1 MAEQAVKNVIFDM
14 DGVIFDTE
22 RVYIECCI
30 EAAKALPVPE
40 EQVYKTCVKC
50 IGTNEFQTNEFFRR
64 DFSPF
69 LTEAECQTLRDE
81 SVRLFKK
88 RYTEKLI
95 PMKAG
100 VVELLEY
107 LKEQGIRIGLASSTR
122 KDIVERELADAGIL
136 HYFESVTG
144 GDVVKIGASAF
155 SVRRIEFWAK
165 YSADDRT
172 AWADCAW
179 SGATDCTFATAGNW
193 LEGETAATSL
203 ANKTLLL
210 PEGESYS
217 GQFRNRS
224 LSVEGERQGT

>member
-1 MAEQAVKNVIFDM
+1 M

-40 EQVYKTCVKC
+40 EQVYETCVKC
-50 IGTNEFQTNEFFRR
+50 TGTNEFQTMEFFHR

-81 SVRLFKK
+81 SVRFFKK
-88 RYTEKLI
+88 RYAEKLI

-100 VVELLEY
+100 VVELLDF
-107 LKEQGIRIGLASSTR
+107 LKERGVRTGLASSTR

-144 GDVVKIGASAF
+144 GDVVKISKPNPEIYLIACDKMQVSPQECFA
-155 SVRRIEFWAK
+155 IEDSFNGIRA
-165 YSADDRT
+165 ANAAGMRPIMVPDLIQP
-172 AWADCAW
+172 
-179 SGATDCTFATAGNW
+179 TDEIRQMA
-193 LEGETAATSL
+193 ETVCSDL
-203 ANKTLLL
+203 FGVIDYL
-210 PEGESYS
+210 
-217 GQFRNRS
+217 RN
-224 LSVEGERQGT
+224 LQ

>member
-1 MAEQAVKNVIFDM
+1 MAEQAVKNVILDM

-30 EAAKALPVPE
+30 EAPKALPVPE

-144 GDVVKIGASAF
+144 GDVVKISKPNPEIYLIACDKMQVPPQECFA
-155 SVRRIEFWAK
+155 IEDSFNGIRA
-165 YSADDRT
+165 AQAAGMRPVMVPDIVQP
-172 AWADCAW
+172 
-179 SGATDCTFATAGNW
+179 TDEIRQMA
-193 LEGETAATSL
+193 ETVCSDL
-203 ANKTLLL
+203 FGVIDYL
-210 PEGESYS
+210 
-217 GQFRNRS
+217 RN
-224 LSVEGERQGT
+224 LQ

>member
-40 EQVYKTCVKC
+40 EQVYETCVKC
-50 IGTNEFQTNEFFRR
+50 TGTNEFQTMEFFHR

-69 LTEAECQTLRDE
+69 LTEAECQTLRDD
-81 SVRLFKK
+81 SVRFFKK

-107 LKEQGIRIGLASSTR
+107 LKEQGIRIALASSTR

-136 HYFESVTG
+136 HYFESITG
-144 GDVVKIGASAF
+144 GDVVKISKPNPEIYLIACDKMQVSPQECFA
-155 SVRRIEFWAK
+155 IEDSFNGIRAAK
-165 YSADDRT
+165 AAGMRPIMVPDIVQP
-172 AWADCAW
+172 
-179 SGATDCTFATAGNW
+179 TD
-193 LEGETAATSL
+193 EIRQMVETVCSDL
-203 ANKTLLL
+203 FDVIDYL
-210 PEGESYS
+210 
-217 GQFRNRS
+217 RS
-224 LSVEGERQGT
+224 LN

>member
-40 EQVYKTCVKC
+40 EQVYETCVKC
-50 IGTNEFQTNEFFRR
+50 TGTNEFQTMEFFHR

-81 SVRLFKK
+81 SVRFFKK
-88 RYTEKLI
+88 RYAEKLI

-100 VVELLEY
+100 VVELLDF
-107 LKEQGIRIGLASSTR
+107 LKERGVRTGLASSTR

-144 GDVVKIGASAF
+144 GDVVKISKPNPEIYLIACDKMQVSPQECFA
-155 SVRRIEFWAK
+155 IEDSFNGIRA
-165 YSADDRT
+165 ANAAGMRPIMVPDLIQP
-172 AWADCAW
+172 
-179 SGATDCTFATAGNW
+179 TDEIRQMA
-193 LEGETAATSL
+193 ETVCSDL
-203 ANKTLLL
+203 FGVIDYL
-210 PEGESYS
+210 
-217 GQFRNRS
+217 RN
-224 LSVEGERQGT
+224 LQ

>member
-1 MAEQAVKNVIFDM
+1 M
-14 DGVIFDTE
+14 
-22 RVYIECCI
+22 
-30 EAAKALPVPE
+30 PVPE

-144 GDVVKIGASAF
+144 GDVVKISKPNPEIYLIACDKMQEPPEECFA
-155 SVRRIEFWAK
+155 IEDSFNGIRA
-165 YSADDRT
+165 AHAAGMRPIMVPDLIQP
-172 AWADCAW
+172 
-179 SGATDCTFATAGNW
+179 TDEIRQMA
-193 LEGETAATSL
+193 ETVCSDL
-203 ANKTLLL
+203 FGVIDYL
-210 PEGESYS
+210 
-217 GQFRNRS
+217 RN
-224 LSVEGERQGT
+224 LQ

>member
-1 MAEQAVKNVIFDM
+1 MAEQAVKNVVFDM

-30 EAAKALPVPE
+30 EAAKALPIPE

-50 IGTNEFQTNEFFRR
+50 TGTNEFQTMEFFHR

-81 SVRLFKK
+81 SVRFFKK

-107 LKEQGIRIGLASSTR
+107 LKEQGIRIALASSTR

-136 HYFESVTG
+136 HYFESITG
-144 GDVVKIGASAF
+144 GDSVKISKPNPEIYLIACDKMQEPPEECFA
-155 SVRRIEFWAK
+155 IEDSFNGIRAAK
-165 YSADDRT
+165 AAGMRPVMVPDIVQP
-172 AWADCAW
+172 
-179 SGATDCTFATAGNW
+179 TDEIRQMA
-193 LEGETAATSL
+193 ETVCSDL
-203 ANKTLLL
+203 FGVIDYL
-210 PEGESYS
+210 
-217 GQFRNRS
+217 RS
-224 LSVEGERQGT
+224 LN

>member
-40 EQVYKTCVKC
+40 EQVYETCVKC
-50 IGTNEFQTNEFFRR
+50 TGTNEFQTMEFFHR

-81 SVRLFKK
+81 SVRFFKK

-107 LKEQGIRIGLASSTR
+107 LKEQGIRIALASSTR

-144 GDVVKIGASAF
+144 GDVVKISKPNPEIYLIACDKMQEPPEECFA
-155 SVRRIEFWAK
+155 IEDSFNGIRAAK
-165 YSADDRT
+165 AAGMRPVMVPDIVQP
-172 AWADCAW
+172 
-179 SGATDCTFATAGNW
+179 TDEIRQMA
-193 LEGETAATSL
+193 ETVCSDL
-203 ANKTLLL
+203 FGVIDYL
-210 PEGESYS
+210 
-217 GQFRNRS
+217 RN
-224 LSVEGERQGT
+224 LQ

>member
-1 MAEQAVKNVIFDM
+1 M
-14 DGVIFDTE
+14 
-22 RVYIECCI
+22 
-30 EAAKALPVPE
+30 PVPE

-144 GDVVKIGASAF
+144 GDVVKISKPNPEIYLIACDKMQEPPEECFA
-155 SVRRIEFWAK
+155 IEDSFNGIRAAK
-165 YSADDRT
+165 AAGMRPVMVPDIVQP
-172 AWADCAW
+172 
-179 SGATDCTFATAGNW
+179 TDEIRQMA
-193 LEGETAATSL
+193 ETVCSDL
-203 ANKTLLL
+203 FGVIDYL
-210 PEGESYS
+210 
-217 GQFRNRS
+217 RS
-224 LSVEGERQGT
+224 LQ

>member
-1 MAEQAVKNVIFDM
+1 MAEQAVKTVIFDM

-22 RVYIECCI
+22 HAYIECCI

-144 GDVVKIGASAF
+144 GDVVKISKPNPEIYLIACDKMQEPPEECFAIEDSFNGIRAAKAAGMRPIMVPDIVQPTDEIRQMAETVCSDLF
-155 SVRRIEFWAK
+155 SVID
-165 YSADDRT
+165 Y
-172 AWADCAW
+172 
-179 SGATDCTFATAGNW
+179 
-193 LEGETAATSL
+193 L
-203 ANKTLLL
+203 
-210 PEGESYS
+210 
-217 GQFRNRS
+217 RN
-224 LSVEGERQGT
+224 LQ

>member
-40 EQVYKTCVKC
+40 EQVYETCVKC
-50 IGTNEFQTNEFFRR
+50 TGTNEFQTMEFFHR

-81 SVRLFKK
+81 SVRFFKK

-100 VVELLEY
+100 VVELLDF
-107 LKEQGIRIGLASSTR
+107 LKERGVRTGLASSTR

-144 GDVVKIGASAF
+144 GDVVKISKPNPEIYLIACDKMRVAPQECF
-155 SVRRIEFWAK
+155 AIEDSFNGIRAAK
-165 YSADDRT
+165 AAGMRPIMVPDIVQP
-172 AWADCAW
+172 
-179 SGATDCTFATAGNW
+179 TDEIRQMA
-193 LEGETAATSL
+193 ETVCSDL
-203 ANKTLLL
+203 FGVIDYL
-210 PEGESYS
+210 
-217 GQFRNRS
+217 RN
-224 LSVEGERQGT
+224 LQ

>member
-1 MAEQAVKNVIFDM
+1 MAEQAVKTVIFDM
-14 DGVIFDTE
+14 DGVILDTE
-22 RVYIECCI
+22 HAYIECCI

-144 GDVVKIGASAF
+144 GDVVKISKPNPEIYLIACDKMQEPPEECFA
-155 SVRRIEFWAK
+155 IEDSFNGIRAAK
-165 YSADDRT
+165 AAGMRPVMVPDIVQP
-172 AWADCAW
+172 
-179 SGATDCTFATAGNW
+179 TDEIRQMA
-193 LEGETAATSL
+193 ETVCSDL
-203 ANKTLLL
+203 FGVIDYL
-210 PEGESYS
+210 
-217 GQFRNRS
+217 RN
-224 LSVEGERQGT
+224 LQ

>member
-1 MAEQAVKNVIFDM
+1 MAEQAVKTVIFDM

-69 LTEAECQTLRDE
+69 LTEAECQTLRDD
-81 SVRLFKK
+81 SVRFFKK

-144 GDVVKIGASAF
+144 GDVVKISKPNPEIYLIACDKMQEPPEECFA
-155 SVRRIEFWAK
+155 IEDSFNGIRAAK
-165 YSADDRT
+165 AAGMRPVMVPDIVQP
-172 AWADCAW
+172 
-179 SGATDCTFATAGNW
+179 TDEIRQMA
-193 LEGETAATSL
+193 ETVCSDL
-203 ANKTLLL
+203 FGVIDYL
-210 PEGESYS
+210 
-217 GQFRNRS
+217 RN
-224 LSVEGERQGT
+224 LQ

>member
-14 DGVIFDTE
+14 DGVMFDTE
-22 RVYIECCI
+22 HAYIECCI

-40 EQVYKTCVKC
+40 EQVYETCVKC
-50 IGTNEFQTNEFFRR
+50 TGTNEFQTMEFFRR

-81 SVRLFKK
+81 SVRFFKK

-136 HYFESVTG
+136 HYFESITG
-144 GDVVKIGASAF
+144 GDSVKISKPNPEIYLIACDKMQEPPEECFA
-155 SVRRIEFWAK
+155 IEDSFNGIRAAK
-165 YSADDRT
+165 AAGMRPVMVPDIVQP
-172 AWADCAW
+172 
-179 SGATDCTFATAGNW
+179 TDEIRQMA
-193 LEGETAATSL
+193 ETVCSDL
-203 ANKTLLL
+203 FGVIDYL
-210 PEGESYS
+210 
-217 GQFRNRS
+217 RS
-224 LSVEGERQGT
+224 LQ

>member
-40 EQVYKTCVKC
+40 EQVYETCVKC
-50 IGTNEFQTNEFFRR
+50 TGTNEFQTIEFFHR

-81 SVRLFKK
+81 SVRFFKK

-144 GDVVKIGASAF
+144 GDVVKISKPNPEIYLIACDKMQEPPEECFA
-155 SVRRIEFWAK
+155 IEDSFNGIRAAK
-165 YSADDRT
+165 AAGMRPIMVPDIVQP
-172 AWADCAW
+172 
-179 SGATDCTFATAGNW
+179 TDEIRQMA
-193 LEGETAATSL
+193 ETVCSDL
-203 ANKTLLL
+203 FGVIDYL
-210 PEGESYS
+210 
-217 GQFRNRS
+217 RN
-224 LSVEGERQGT
+224 LQ

>member
-1 MAEQAVKNVIFDM
+1 MAEQAVKTVIFDM

-40 EQVYKTCVKC
+40 EQVYETCVKC
-50 IGTNEFQTNEFFRR
+50 TGTNEFQTMEFFHR

-81 SVRLFKK
+81 SVRFFKK

-107 LKEQGIRIGLASSTR
+107 LKEQGIRIALASSTR

-136 HYFESVTG
+136 PYFESVTG
-144 GDVVKIGASAF
+144 GDVVKISKPNPEIYLIACDKMQVSPQECFA
-155 SVRRIEFWAK
+155 IEDSFNGIRAAK
-165 YSADDRT
+165 AAGMRPIMVPDIVQP
-172 AWADCAW
+172 
-179 SGATDCTFATAGNW
+179 TDEIRQMA
-193 LEGETAATSL
+193 ETVCSDL
-203 ANKTLLL
+203 FDVIDYL
-210 PEGESYS
+210 
-217 GQFRNRS
+217 RS
-224 LSVEGERQGT
+224 LH